1 MPSLSIAIST
11 MGLQVLSMINI
22 NINALRGSPVFVPL
36 TIMNIL
42 VRLEP
47 QITLKGEY
55 LYRSSIRQLY
65 ISGTSK
71 YCSVSKPKASAKSIK
86 TDVNLVLL

>member
-1 MPSLSIAIST
+1 
-11 MGLQVLSMINI
+11 MINI

-36 TIMNIL
+36 TIMNIF

-47 QITLKGEY
+47 QITLKDEY

-65 ISGTSK
+65 IYLVYQNIVESQK
-71 YCSVSKPKASAKSIK
+71 E
-86 TDVNLVLL
+86 TDDLHCQKHQQNRKD

>member
-22 NINALRGSPVFVPL
+22 NINVLRGSPVFVPL
-36 TIMNIL
+36 TIMNIF

-47 QITLKGEY
+47 QITLKDEY

-65 ISGTSK
+65 I
-71 YCSVSKPKASAKSIK
+71 YLVYQNIVVSQKE
-86 TDVNLVLL
+86 TDDLHCQKHQQNL

>member
-11 MGLQVLSMINI
+11 MGLHVLSMINI

-36 TIMNIL
+36 TIMNIF

-47 QITLKGEY
+47 QITLKDEY
-55 LYRSSIRQLY
+55 LYRSSIWQFY
-65 ISGTSK
+65 ISGISK
-71 YCSVSKPKASAKSIK
+71 YCSVSKRS
-86 TDVNLVLL
+86 